1 MGEWSSRV
9 KSTIYRK
16 SSRSEYRLGTEAGI
30 ARPSDLRQSIGEM
43 RTLAPWAAVVVLG
56 TGLGVES
63 VRAQSLAEVAK
74 KEKERRER
82 KPDDESVPVIDDEA
96 LVRSRGERFSVTE
109 GVSSPSTIGKEQ
121 SAVSGDI
128 ESDERVLTETEVREY
143 RETWA
148 RVWPQRLAAAKQELE
163 LAEDAVFQCQSAAHF
178 FFVPLAID
186 CEGVYERRAIAEY
199 RLREVRRNRFNW
211 ELLLPERQRPP
222 PQKP

>member
-1 MGEWSSRV
+1 
-9 KSTIYRK
+9 
-16 SSRSEYRLGTEAGI
+16 
-30 ARPSDLRQSIGEM
+30 M

>member
-1 MGEWSSRV
+1 MEEWSSRV

-16 SSRSEYRLGTEAGI
+16 SSRSEYRLGPEAGI
-30 ARPSDLRQSIGEM
+30 AHPSGLGQSIGEM

-63 VRAQSLAEVAK
+63 VTAQSLAEVAK

-82 KPDDESVPVIDDEA
+82 KPDDESVPVIDDEELA
-96 LVRSRGERFSVTE
+96 RSRGGRLSVT
-109 GVSSPSTIGKEQ
+109 GRVSSRSTDGEEQ
-121 SAVSGDI
+121 AGASGDA
-128 ESDERVLTETEVREY
+128 EPDEPALTEAEIRKY

-148 RVWPQRLAAAKQELE
+148 RIWPQRLAAAKQELE
-163 LAEDAVFQCQSAAHF
+163 LAEDAVFQCESAAHF

-222 PQKP
+222 PQKH